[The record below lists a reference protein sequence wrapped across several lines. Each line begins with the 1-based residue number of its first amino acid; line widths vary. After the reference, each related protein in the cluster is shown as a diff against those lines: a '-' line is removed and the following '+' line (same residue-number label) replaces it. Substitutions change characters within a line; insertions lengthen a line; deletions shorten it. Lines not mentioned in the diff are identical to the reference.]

1 MENIK
6 KQPERTC
13 AVCRKKAGK
22 DQLVRIVKSDGRIF
36 IDETHRANGRGMY
49 ICDNSECIAKAIKT
63 KAVNRAF
70 KKEISDDIYEE
81 LKSLEKSNKS

>member
-1 MENIK
+1 MENVK

-22 DQLVRIVKSDGRIF
+22 DQFIRIVKSDGKVF
-36 IDETHRANGRGMY
+36 IDKTYKANGRGMY
-49 ICDNSECIAKAIKT
+49 ICGNSECIAKAIKT

-70 KKEISDDIYEE
+70 KKEIPDEIYEE
-81 LKSLEKSNKS
+81 LKSLEKSN